1 MSCIEQMKYTIHLQ
15 RISFKEAREYI
26 EKNSDEVYYVSPG
39 YKIFKDYYI
48 IGIPPIA
55 VGAKGNA
62 LIFPYTKPCY
72 GSFVLSIDN
81 EDSIKEIDRL
91 RETGKGKVT
100 SSLKKGKSSES
111 SRAPLTSYEDMWKN
125 KSEKLT

>member
-15 RISFKEAREYI
+15 KTSFKEAREYI

-55 VGAKGNA
+55 MGAKGNA
-62 LIFPYTKPCY
+62 LIFPYTKPCH

-100 SSLKKGKSSES
+100 TSVKKSKSPES
-111 SRAPLTSYEDMWKN
+111 SGAPLASYGDMWK
-125 KSEKLT
+125 K

>member
-15 RISFKEAREYI
+15 RTSFKDAREYI

-62 LIFPYTKPCY
+62 FIFPYTKPCY

-91 RETGKGKVT
+91 RETKGKET
-100 SSLKKGKSSES
+100 SSLKKDKPSES
-111 SRAPLTSYEDMWKN
+111 SKVTTTSYKDLWK
-125 KSEKLT
+125 K